1 MIAEVDEALYLQSV
15 GELTRIGNWVA
26 TTHFLE
32 KKKIRIVHRVNILTL
47 NVHPNTF
54 LGIH

>member
-1 MIAEVDEALYLQSV
+1 MISEVDEALYLQSV

-54 LGIH
+54 SGIH